1 MLVNEHYEKHVEQLI
16 KVAARFATALSDGGI
31 DYRIVGGLAV
41 YLHVNA
47 IDPIAARLTRDID
60 TAVRRIDVEKI
71 SHILKPGLDY
81 RHVAGVDM
89 LVDARA
95 PKARTAVHL
104 VFVEEK
110 VHPEYVE
117 PVPKFS
123 VAANIDGLLVAPVAD
138 LVRMKLTSFHLKDR
152 VHIQDMDG
160 WTSSPLKSKQVCPI
174 SCTSGSRKSARPIK
188 TRSAQSRNSP
198 ATSHRA
204 ECSAVP
210 CKSRRAPD

>member
-1 MLVNEHYEKHVEQLI
+1 MLVNEHYEKHLEQLI

-160 WTSSPLKSKQVCPI
+160 VDLITPEIEAGLPDILHQRLAEV
-174 SCTSGSRKSARPIK
+174 
-188 TRSAQSRNSP
+188 
-198 ATSHRA
+198 RA
-204 ECSAVP
+204 S
-210 CKSRRAPD
+210 D

>member
-71 SHILKPGLDY
+71 SHILKPLGLDY

-110 VHPEYVE
+110 VRPEYVE

-123 VAANIDGLLVAPVAD
+123 AAANIDGLLVAPVAD
-138 LVRMKLTSFHLKDR
+138 LVRMKLTSFRLKDR

-160 WTSSPLKSKQVCPI
+160 VGLITPEIEADLPEVLRQRLAEV
-174 SCTSGSRKSARPIK
+174 
-188 TRSAQSRNSP
+188 
-198 ATSHRA
+198 RA
-204 ECSAVP
+204 S
-210 CKSRRAPD
+210 D